1 MNKNTKQLI
10 RICALLVLFA
20 ALAGFSACSKKGG
33 DVADIDNP
41 YQDGEVADLSAYEGM
56 DDYDGEVMLVETTVA
71 EAEEYIKDNKTFVLF
86 MSFADCPYCNRL
98 IPYLNEIAAER
109 GIKVA
114 YVDTRSNPE
123 WMNNMDI
130 DDYDVFAERFKKY
143 LSKDDDGK
151 PHLYTPDTY
160 FIKKGR
166 IVARHDGVTPGAD
179 DPSVPLTASQEEQL
193 RKDLNAEFDALF

>member
-1 MNKNTKQLI
+1 MNKTTKQLI

-20 ALAGFSACSKKGG
+20 ALAGFSACYKKSG
-33 DVADIDNP
+33 DAADIDNP
-41 YQDGEVADLSAYEGM
+41 YQAGEVADLSAYEGM
-56 DDYDGEVMLVETTVA
+56 DDYDGEVMMVETTVA
-71 EAEEYIKDNKTFVLF
+71 EVEEYIKDNKTFVLF

-109 GIKVA
+109 GIKIA

-143 LSKDDDGK
+143 LSKDADGK

-193 RKDLNAEFDALF
+193 RKDLNAEFDELF

>member
-1 MNKNTKQLI
+1 MTRNIKRLI

-20 ALAGFSACSKKGG
+20 ALAGFSACSQKGG
-33 DVADIDNP
+33 DAADIDNP
-41 YQDGEVADLSAYEGM
+41 YQGGEVADLSAYEGM
-56 DDYDGEVMLVETTVA
+56 EDYDGEVMLVETTVA
-71 EAEEYIKDNKTFVLF
+71 EAEGYIEDDKSFVLF

-160 FIKKGR
+160 FIKNGR

-179 DPSVPLTASQEEQL
+179 DPNVPLTASQEEQI
-193 RKDLNAEFDALF
+193 RKDLSDEFDALK

>member
-10 RICALLVLFA
+10 RICALLVLTA
-20 ALAGFSACSKKGG
+20 ALAGFSACSEKGG
-33 DVADIDNP
+33 DSANIDNP

-56 DDYDGEVMLVETTVA
+56 DDYDGKVMLVETTVA
-71 EAEEYIKDNKTFVLF
+71 EVEEYIKDGKTFVLF

-98 IPYLNEIAAER
+98 VPYINEVAAER

-114 YVDTRSNPE
+114 YIDTRSNPE

-143 LSKDDDGK
+143 LTKDADGK

-160 FIKKGR
+160 FIKKGK
-166 IVARHDGVTPGAD
+166 IVARHEGVTPGAD
-179 DPSVPLTASQEEQL
+179 DPSVHLTSDQEEQV
-193 RKDLNAEFDALF
+193 RKDLNDEFDALY